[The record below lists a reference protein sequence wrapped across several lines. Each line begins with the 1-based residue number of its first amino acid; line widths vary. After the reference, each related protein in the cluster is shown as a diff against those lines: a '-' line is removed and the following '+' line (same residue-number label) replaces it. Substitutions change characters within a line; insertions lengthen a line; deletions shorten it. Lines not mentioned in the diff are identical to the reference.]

1 MSSKPFVIAHR
12 GLRNLCPEN
21 TRAAIE
27 AALKVSG
34 LYGVEFDVE
43 LAADVGVVLHQE
55 TMVLGADKQNVIPA
69 VRDFVSRDWV
79 RELDSAQVGKLDA
92 GSWFGTQF
100 TAERVP
106 LLADILSLEWGQKR
120 AFVELKDPSFWGQR
134 DLKRPE
140 GMFKVVGESLRLFS
154 KRAQLAVVSF
164 NPEMLCLARELG
176 KVELTWA
183 LWTEWRGR
191 AAEAVGMA
199 RREGFAHLFL
209 PDLLVLEDSEWVTA
223 AHAAGLKISPYPV
236 SPARGE
242 PEYAQWTADSQREK
256 WLKLGELGVDGII
269 SDFPIET
276 LEAIGQPLP
285 R

>member
-1 MSSKPFVIAHR
+1 MSVKPFVIAHR
-12 GLRNLCPEN
+12 GLRNLYPEN

-27 AALKVSG
+27 AALKVKG
-34 LYGVEFDVE
+34 LYGIEFDVE
-43 LAADVGVVLHQE
+43 LAADAGVVLHQE
-55 TMVLGADKQNVIPA
+55 TMVLGTDKRKVIPA
-69 VRDFVSRDWV
+69 VRNFVSRDWV

-92 GSWFGTQF
+92 GSWFGAQF
-100 TAERVP
+100 TAERVSM
-106 LLADILSLEWGQKR
+106 LDEILSLEWDQKR

-140 GMFKVVGESLRLFS
+140 EMFKVVGESLRLFS

-164 NPEMLCLARELG
+164 NPEMLCLARKIG
-176 KVELTWA
+176 NVELTLA

-191 AAEAVGMA
+191 ADEAIEMA
-199 RREGFAHLFL
+199 KREGFAHLFL
-209 PDLLVLEDSEWVTA
+209 PDVLVLEAPEWVSA

-242 PEYAQWTADSQREK
+242 PEYVQWTAESQRGK
-256 WLKLGELGVDGII
+256 WLKLHEFGVDGII

-276 LEAIGQPLP
+276 LEAIG
-285 R
+285 